1 MAEAND
7 GAKAQQAGGGGSK
20 LVPVLL
26 GVNSLLVAA
35 VLALFLVKGGPAAG
49 AHADAAKDD
58 PARAGAAGKDAGPPA
73 PGPTAKLADFVV
85 HLRNPDTDR
94 YARLSFEIEV
104 ATEEDKV
111 RLGAFMPRVRDG
123 FIAYLS
129 DRTFEELRG
138 SEAIERT
145 KNALG
150 ERLAEMAPG
159 VTVRGV
165 YVTDLVIQ

>member
-1 MAEAND
+1 
-7 GAKAQQAGGGGSK
+7 
-20 LVPVLL
+20 
-26 GVNSLLVAA
+26 
-35 VLALFLVKGGPAAG
+35 
-49 AHADAAKDD
+49 
-58 PARAGAAGKDAGPPA
+58 
-73 PGPTAKLADFVV
+73 VV

-111 RLGAFMPRVRDG
+111 KLAAFMPRVRDG

-150 ERLAEMAPG
+150 EKLAAMAPG
-159 VTVRGV
+159 VAVRGV

>member
-1 MAEAND
+1 MAEATE
-7 GAKAQQAGGGGSK
+7 GGTAGKGGGSK

-35 VLALFLVKGGPAAG
+35 VLALFLLRGGGGHAEAQRPEEAKRGEAGEAGKDGGGPA
-49 AHADAAKDD
+49 
-58 PARAGAAGKDAGPPA
+58 A

-85 HLRNPDTDR
+85 HLRNPDADR

-104 ATEEDKV
+104 ASEEDKAK
-111 RLGAFMPRVRDG
+111 LAAFMPRVRDG

-150 ERLAEMAPG
+150 EKLAAMAPG
-159 VTVRGV
+159 VAVRGV

>member
-1 MAEAND
+1 MAEATE
-7 GAKAQQAGGGGSK
+7 GGTKGGGGSK

-35 VLALFLVKGGPAAG
+35 VLALFLLRGGGAGGHAEPAKGDEGKAAE
-49 AHADAAKDD
+49 
-58 PARAGAAGKDAGPPA
+58 AGKEGGPPA

-111 RLGAFMPRVRDG
+111 KLAAFMPRVRDG

-150 ERLAEMAPG
+150 EKLAAMAPG
-159 VTVRGV
+159 VSVRGV